1 MRADEGALIVPSGS
15 AGDKELLFPPGLYIC
30 KVAAVSSQNIEQFK
44 KIVVDPAMNPQ
55 DLEEVRVVVDWAGR
69 EG

>member
-1 MRADEGALIVPSGS
+1 VG
-15 AGDKELLFPPGLYIC
+15 
-30 KVAAVSSQNIEQFK
+30 KVESVSSQDIEQFK
-44 KIVVDPAMNPQ
+44 KIVVDPAMEPQ